1 MQSRLNRFWGG
12 IVVLLTS
19 LGVLLT
25 INQLFYLSILGFNPI
40 NSAYL
45 YFLLALFM
53 PIAFIIHPF
62 SKKSAEQK
70 VQWYDILLMI
80 LSFVIPMYMGLNAQR
95 IISEGWEY
103 IAPSIATVFSIIFW
117 IVILEALRRVAGL
130 PIMLI
135 SAAFSLYPLISG
147 AVPINFLS
155 GQTFDFVTTA
165 RNHVMSTNSIIG
177 IPFDTV
183 GSLLI
188 GFMLF
193 GVVLTASGGGDF
205 FFNLAQS
212 IFGRYRGGAAKVS
225 VISSAFFG
233 MLSGSAISNTI
244 TTGAMTIPSMKKAGY
259 PPHYAGAIEATAST
273 GGTITPPIMGSAAFI
288 MASFIGVPYLEIAM
302 AAAIPAFL
310 YFFALLIQAD
320 GYAAKHNLKGIP
332 RAELPSLSSTLKSGW
347 PFLTVLILLTYLLV
361 VMRNEGQAP
370 FYVSLLLFVL
380 AMTRKETR
388 FDKEKLYNLGL
399 SAGRILTDL
408 TCLIAGIGFIVGALS
423 ITGVS
428 FSFARELVSV
438 AGDNMFL
445 ILVAGA
451 ITSFVLG
458 MGMTVSAV
466 YIFLAVVMAPALVQ
480 LGIDPVAA
488 HLFVLYWATVSYITP
503 PVALASFAAAG
514 IAEANAMK
522 TGFTSVRL
530 GIVTFLVPF
539 IIVYNPALI
548 GRAEASEVIMVVGTA
563 IIGVFFLASA
573 LEGYL
578 MGAGHI
584 KYVLLRVALGLS
596 SLLIIA
602 PFIYLSL
609 IGIGISVVLLLITR
623 AGNKNALLTKE
634 AIND

>member
-1 MQSRLNRFWGG
+1 MELRINKFWGRMVIVLTLIG
-12 IVVLLTS
+12 ILISV
-19 LGVLLT
+19 
-25 INQLFYLSILGFNPI
+25 NQLFYLGLFGIKPI

-62 SKKSAEQK
+62 SKKADNQK
-70 VQWYDILLMI
+70 VRWYDVILII
-80 LSFVIPMYMGLNAQR
+80 LSFSIPFYMGMNAQR

-103 IAPSIATVFSIIFW
+103 ISPMLATTSSVVFWFI
-117 IVILEALRRVAGL
+117 ILEALRRVAGL

-135 SAAFSLYPLISG
+135 SAAFSFYPLISG
-147 AVPINFLS
+147 SVPIGFLS
-155 GQTFDFVTTA
+155 GQTFDFLTTA
-165 RNHVMSTNSIIG
+165 RNHVMSTNSVIG

-183 GSLLI
+183 GALLI

-212 IFGRYRGGAAKVS
+212 IFGRYRGGPAKVA

-244 TTGAMTIPSMKKAGY
+244 TTGAMTIPTMKKAGY
-259 PPHYAGAIEATAST
+259 PPHYAAAIEATAST

-288 MASFIGVPYLEIAM
+288 MASFIGVPYFEIAM
-302 AAAIPAFL
+302 AAAIPAVL
-310 YFFALLIQAD
+310 YFFALMVQAD
-320 GYAAKHNLKGIP
+320 GYAAKNNLKGLP
-332 RAELPSLSSTLKSGW
+332 KEQLPSLLLTLKSGW
-347 PFLTVLILLTYLLV
+347 PYLTALVLLTYLLV

-370 FYVSLLLFVL
+370 FYVSLLLIVL
-380 AMTRKETR
+380 AMMKKETR
-388 FDKEKLYNLGL
+388 FNKERLYNLVMD
-399 SAGRILTDL
+399 SGRILADL

-451 ITSFVLG
+451 VTSFILG

-480 LGIDPVAA
+480 MGIDPVAA

-514 IAEANAMK
+514 IAKANAMR

-530 GIVTFLVPF
+530 GIVTFVVPF

-548 GRAEASEVIMVVGTA
+548 GRGELSEVIMVVGTA
-563 IIGVFFLASA
+563 IIGVFLLSSA
-573 LEGYL
+573 LEGYIL
-578 MGAGHI
+578 VAGEI
-584 KYVLLRVALGLS
+584 KSKILRLILGIT

-602 PFIYLSL
+602 PFLLSSL
-609 IGIGISVVLLLITR
+609 IGIIISVILFLIIR
-623 AGNKNALLTKE
+623 LNNRNEKLSEE
-634 AIND
+634 AII

>member
-1 MQSRLNRFWGG
+1 MEQRLNKFWGS
-12 IVVLLTS
+12 VVVILTVV
-19 LGVLLT
+19 GVLLT
-25 INQLFYLSILGFNPI
+25 INQLFYLNLFGLNPI

-45 YFLLALFM
+45 YFLLAAFM
-53 PIAFIIHPF
+53 PLAFIIHPF
-62 SKKSAEQK
+62 SKKKENQN
-70 VQWYDILLMI
+70 VQWFDVILMI
-80 LSFVIPMYMGLNAQR
+80 LAFVIPFYMGLNAQR

-103 IAPSIATVFSIIFW
+103 ISPAIATVFSVIFW
-117 IVILEALRRVAGL
+117 IIILEGLRRVAGL
-130 PIMLI
+130 AIMI
-135 SAAFSLYPLISG
+135 IAAAFSLYPLISG
-147 AVPINFLS
+147 AVPIGFLS
-155 GQTFDFVTTA
+155 GQTFDFLTTA
-165 RNHVMSTNSIIG
+165 RNHVMSTNSVIG

-212 IFGRYRGGAAKVS
+212 IFGRYRGGSAKVA

-259 PPHYAGAIEATAST
+259 PAHYAGAIEATAST

-288 MASFIGVPYLEIAM
+288 MASFIGVPYAEIAL

-310 YFFALLIQAD
+310 YFFALLVQAD
-320 GYAAKHNLKGIP
+320 GYAAKNNLRGIP
-332 RAELPSLSSTLKSGW
+332 KEQLPSLVSTLKQGW
-347 PFLTVLILLTYLLV
+347 PFLTVLVLLTYLLV

-388 FDKEKLYNLGL
+388 FNKEKLYNLGID
-399 SAGRILTDL
+399 AGRILTDL
-408 TCLIAGIGFIVGALS
+408 TALIAGIGFIVGSLS

-480 LGIDPVAA
+480 LGIDPIAA

-514 IAEANAMK
+514 IAKANAMR

-548 GRAEASEVIMVVGTA
+548 GRGEISEIISVVGTA
-563 IIGVFFLASA
+563 IIGVFLLASV
-573 LEGYL
+573 LEGYVIWAGTMKNVWIRILLGAVSL
-578 MGAGHI
+578 M
-584 KYVLLRVALGLS
+584 
-596 SLLIIA
+596 IIA
-602 PFIYLSL
+602 PFLYLSL
-609 IGIGISVVLLLITR
+609 IGIAVSIVLLLIIRTS
-623 AGNKNALLTKE
+623 NKAALRSEE
-634 AIND
+634 AIVE

>member
-1 MQSRLNRFWGG
+1 MKSRITKFWGG
-12 IVVLLTS
+12 IVAVLTV
-19 LGVLLT
+19 LGILITV
-25 INQLFYLSILGFNPI
+25 NQLFYLGIFGIKPI

-45 YFLLALFM
+45 YFLIAMFM
-53 PIAFIIHPF
+53 PIAFILHPF
-62 SKKSAEQK
+62 SKKMENKS
-70 VQWYDILLMI
+70 VRWYDVLLVV
-80 LSFVIPMYMGLNAQR
+80 LSFGIPLYMGVNAQR

-103 IAPSIATVFSIIFW
+103 ISPALATVFSVVFW
-117 IVILEALRRVAGL
+117 FIILEALRRVAGL
-130 PIMLI
+130 PIMII
-135 SAAFSLYPLISG
+135 SAAFSFYPLISG
-147 AVPINFLS
+147 SIPIGFLS
-155 GQTFDFVTTA
+155 GQSFDFLTTA
-165 RNHVMSTNSIIG
+165 RNHVMSTNSVIG

-212 IFGRYRGGAAKVS
+212 LFGRYRGGPAKVA

-288 MASFIGVPYLEIAM
+288 MASFIGVPYVEIAM

-320 GYAAKHNLKGIP
+320 GYAAKNKLKGIP
-332 RAELPSLSSTLKSGW
+332 KSQLPAFSSVLKQGW
-347 PFLTVLILLTYLLV
+347 PFLTALILLTYLLV

-370 FYVSLLLFVL
+370 FYVSILLFAL
-380 AMTRKETR
+380 AMIKKETR
-388 FDKEKLYNLGL
+388 FNMKKLYNLALDAGKIL
-399 SAGRILTDL
+399 SEL

-438 AGDNMFL
+438 AGDNMFM

-451 ITSFVLG
+451 ITSLVLG

-480 LGIDPVAA
+480 FRMTRLLLTY
-488 HLFVLYWATVSYITP
+488 LFC
-503 PVALASFAAAG
+503 
-514 IAEANAMK
+514 
-522 TGFTSVRL
+522 
-530 GIVTFLVPF
+530 
-539 IIVYNPALI
+539 
-548 GRAEASEVIMVVGTA
+548 
-563 IIGVFFLASA
+563 
-573 LEGYL
+573 
-578 MGAGHI
+578 
-584 KYVLLRVALGLS
+584 LGL
-596 SLLIIA
+596 
-602 PFIYLSL
+602 PFPTLHHQWH
-609 IGIGISVVLLLITR
+609 LLLSQQQGLRMQIR
-623 AGNKNALLTKE
+623 
-634 AIND
+634 

>member
-1 MQSRLNRFWGG
+1 MAHRVNKFWGSIVAVLTVIG
-12 IVVLLTS
+12 ILITV
-19 LGVLLT
+19 
-25 INQLFYLSILGFNPI
+25 NQLFYLGIFGFKPI

-45 YFLLALFM
+45 YFLIAMFM
-53 PIAFIIHPF
+53 PITFILHPF
-62 SKKSAEQK
+62 SKKTENKK
-70 VQWYDILLMI
+70 VRWYDILLVI
-80 LSFVIPMYMGLNAQR
+80 LSFGIPLYMGMNAQR

-103 IAPSIATVFSIIFW
+103 ISPMLATVLSVVFWFII
-117 IVILEALRRVAGL
+117 LDALRRVAGL
-130 PIMLI
+130 PIMII
-135 SAAFSLYPLISG
+135 SLAFSFYPLISG

-155 GQTFDFVTTA
+155 GQSFDFLTTA
-165 RNHVMSTNSIIG
+165 RNHVMSTNSVIG

-205 FFNLAQS
+205 FFNIAQS
-212 IFGRYRGGAAKVS
+212 LFGRFRGGPAKVA

-259 PPHYAGAIEATAST
+259 PAHYAGAIEATAST

-288 MASFIGVPYLEIAM
+288 MASFIGVPYVEIAV

-310 YFFALLIQAD
+310 YFFALLVQAD
-320 GYAAKHNLKGIP
+320 GYAAKNNLKGVP
-332 RAELPSLSSTLKSGW
+332 KEQLPSLSSTLKSGW
-347 PFLTVLILLTYLLV
+347 PFLTALVLLTYLLV

-370 FYVSLLLFVL
+370 FYVSLLLFAL
-380 AMTRKETR
+380 AMIRKETR
-388 FDKEKLYNLGL
+388 FNMKKLYNLAL
-399 SAGRILTDL
+399 DAGRILSEL

-428 FSFARELVSV
+428 FSFARELVSL

-466 YIFLAVVMAPALVQ
+466 YIFLAVVMAPALVEF
-480 LGIDPVAA
+480 GIDPIAA

-514 IAEANAMK
+514 IADASPMK

-548 GRAEASEVIMVVGTA
+548 GRAELPEVIMVVGTA
-563 IIGVFFLASA
+563 IIGVFLLSSA
-573 LEGYL
+573 LEGYVL
-578 MGAGHI
+578 WAGEI
-584 KYVLLRVALGLS
+584 KSIMLRLALGITALF
-596 SLLIIA
+596 IIA
-602 PFIYLSL
+602 PFLLSSL
-609 IGIGISVVLLLITR
+609 IGIGISIILLLIIR
-623 AGNKNALLTKE
+623 SNNKVVLRSKE
-634 AIND
+634 IIT

>member
-1 MQSRLNRFWGG
+1 MQQRLNRFWGS
-12 IVVLLTS
+12 VVILLTVI
-19 LGVLLT
+19 GVSIT
-25 INQLFYLSILGFNPI
+25 INQLFYLGIFGFNPI

-45 YFLLALFM
+45 YYLLAMFM

-62 SKKSAEQK
+62 SKKKEDQRVK
-70 VQWYDILLMI
+70 WYDVLLMVI
-80 LSFVIPMYMGLNAQR
+80 SFVIPFYMGWNAQQ

-103 IAPSIATVFSIIFW
+103 ISPTIATVFSVIFW
-117 IVILEALRRVAGL
+117 FVLLEALRRVAGL
-130 PIMLI
+130 PIMII
-135 SAAFSLYPLISG
+135 SGVFSFYPLISG
-147 AVPINFLS
+147 AVPIGFLS
-155 GQTFDFVTTA
+155 GQTFDFLTTA

-212 IFGRYRGGAAKVS
+212 VFGRFRGGAAKVS
-225 VISSAFFG
+225 VVSSAFFG

-273 GGTITPPIMGSAAFI
+273 GGTIAPPIMGSAAFI
-288 MASFIGVPYLEIAM
+288 MASFIGVPYIEIAM

-320 GYAAKHNLKGIP
+320 GYAAKNNLKGIP
-332 RAELPSLSSTLKSGW
+332 RAQLPSLGKTLKTGW
-347 PFLTVLILLTYLLV
+347 PFLTALVLLTYLLV

-370 FYVSLLLFVL
+370 FYVSLLLFAL

-388 FDKEKLYNLGL
+388 FTKEKFYNLGID
-399 SAGRILTDL
+399 AGKILTDL

-428 FSFARELVSV
+428 FSFSRELVSV
-438 AGDNMFL
+438 AGDSMFL

-480 LGIDPVAA
+480 LGIDPIAA

-514 IAEANAMK
+514 IAKSSPMK

-548 GRAEASEVIMVVGTA
+548 GRAEVSEVIMVAGTA
-563 IIGVFFLASA
+563 LIGVFTLSSA
-573 LEGYL
+573 LEGYI
-578 MGAGHI
+578 MGAGII
-584 KYVLLRVALGLS
+584 KNKVLRLSLGAA
-596 SLLIIA
+596 SLMIIV
-602 PFIYLSL
+602 PFIYISL
-609 IGIGISVVLLLITR
+609 IGIGISLVLFFLIR
-623 AGNKNALLTKE
+623 LSNKNAVRSEEVIT
-634 AIND
+634 

>member
-1 MQSRLNRFWGG
+1 MQQRLNRFWGSVV
-12 IVVLLTS
+12 VVLTV
-19 LGVLLT
+19 LGILLT
-25 INQLFYLSILGFNPI
+25 INQLFYLSLFGFNPI

-45 YFLLALFM
+45 YFLLAAFLPM
-53 PIAFIIHPF
+53 AFIFHPF
-62 SKKSAEQK
+62 NKKLENQK
-70 VQWYDILLMI
+70 VKWYDVLIMA
-80 LSFVIPMYMGLNAQR
+80 FAFAIPLYMGLNGQR

-103 IAPSIATVFSIIFW
+103 ISPTIATVFSVIFW
-117 IVILEALRRVAGL
+117 AIILEGLRRVAGL

-135 SAAFSLYPLISG
+135 SAVFSLYPLISG
-147 AVPINFLS
+147 AVPIGFLS
-155 GQTFDFVTTA
+155 GQTFDFLTTA
-165 RNHVMSTNSIIG
+165 RNHIMSTNSVIG

-205 FFNLAQS
+205 FFNLAQA
-212 IFGRYRGGAAKVS
+212 IFGRFRGGAAKVS

-288 MASFIGVPYLEIAM
+288 MASFIGVPYTEIAM

-320 GYAAKHNLKGIP
+320 GYAAKNNLKGIP
-332 RAELPSLSSTLKSGW
+332 KEQLPSLVSTLKQGW

-388 FDKEKLYNLGL
+388 FTLKKLYNLAL
-399 SAGRILTDL
+399 DAGRILTEL
-408 TCLIAGIGFIVGALS
+408 TALIAGIGFIVGSLS

-428 FSFARELVSV
+428 FSFARELVTV

-451 ITSFVLG
+451 VTSFVLG

-480 LGIDPVAA
+480 LGIDPIAA

-514 IAEANAMK
+514 IAKANAMK

-548 GRAEASEVIMVVGTA
+548 GRAEPMEILTVVGTA
-563 IIGVFFLASA
+563 IIGVFFLASV
-573 LEGYL
+573 LEGYV
-578 MGAGHI
+578 MGAGRI
-584 KYVLLRVALGLS
+584 NNIVIRVALGAA
-596 SLLIIA
+596 SLMIIA
-602 PFIYLSL
+602 PFFYISL
-609 IGIGISVVLLLITR
+609 IGIGISVVLLFIIRIT
-623 AGNKNALLTKE
+623 NKTALPSEKVIIE
-634 AIND
+634 

>member
-1 MQSRLNRFWGG
+1 MQQRLNKFWGG
-12 IVVLLTS
+12 VVILLTVT
-19 LGVLLT
+19 GVSIT
-25 INQLFYLSILGFNPI
+25 INQLFYLGIFNFKPI

-45 YFLLALFM
+45 YYLLAMFM
-53 PIAFIIHPF
+53 PMAFIIHPF
-62 SKKSAEQK
+62 SKKKEDQRVK
-70 VQWYDILLMI
+70 WYDVILMVI
-80 LSFVIPMYMGLNAQR
+80 SFVIPFYMGMNAQR

-103 IAPSIATVFSIIFW
+103 VSPTIATVFSVVFW
-117 IVILEALRRVAGL
+117 FVLLEALRRVAGL
-130 PIMLI
+130 PIMII
-135 SAAFSLYPLISG
+135 SGVFSFYPLISG
-147 AVPINFLS
+147 AVPIGFLS
-155 GQTFDFVTTA
+155 GQTFDFLTTA

-225 VISSAFFG
+225 VVSSAFFG

-244 TTGAMTIPSMKKAGY
+244 TTGSMTIPSMKKAGY

-273 GGTITPPIMGSAAFI
+273 GGTIAPPIMGSAAFI
-288 MASFIGVPYLEIAM
+288 MASFLGVPYIEIAM
-302 AAAIPAFL
+302 AAAIPAVL
-310 YFFALLIQAD
+310 YFIALLIQAD
-320 GYAAKHNLKGIP
+320 GYAAKNNLKGIP
-332 RAELPSLSSTLKSGW
+332 RAQLPSLGKTLKTGW
-347 PFLTVLILLTYLLV
+347 PFLTALALLTYLLV

-370 FYVSLLLFVL
+370 FYVSLLLFAL

-388 FDKEKLYNLGL
+388 FNKEKLYDLGIN
-399 SAGRILTDL
+399 AGKILTDL
-408 TCLIAGIGFIVGALS
+408 ACLIAGIGFIVGALS

-428 FSFARELVSV
+428 FSFSRELVSV

-480 LGIDPVAA
+480 LGIDPIAA

-514 IAEANAMK
+514 IAKASAMK

-548 GRAEASEVIMVVGTA
+548 GRAEFSEVILVAGTA
-563 IIGVFFLASA
+563 LIGVFVLSSS
-573 LEGYL
+573 LEGYI
-578 MGAGHI
+578 MGAGTM
-584 KYVLLRVALGLS
+584 KNKLLRVTLGAS
-596 SLLIIA
+596 SILIIV
-602 PFIYLSL
+602 PFIYISL
-609 IGIGISVVLLLITR
+609 LGMGISLVLFLIIRIT
-623 AGNKNALLTKE
+623 NKNALRSEEVIT
-634 AIND
+634 

>member
-1 MQSRLNRFWGG
+1 MQQRLTRFWGSVV
-12 IVVLLTS
+12 VVLTV
-19 LGVLLT
+19 LGILLT
-25 INQLFYLSILGFNPI
+25 INQLFYLSLFGFNPI

-45 YFLLALFM
+45 YFLLAAFLPM
-53 PIAFIIHPF
+53 AFIFHPF
-62 SKKSAEQK
+62 NKKSENQK
-70 VQWYDILLMI
+70 VKWYDVLIMALA
-80 LSFVIPMYMGLNAQR
+80 FVIPLYMGLNGQR

-103 IAPSIATVFSIIFW
+103 ISPTIATVFSVIFW
-117 IVILEALRRVAGL
+117 VIILEGLRRVAGL

-135 SAAFSLYPLISG
+135 SAVFSLYPLISG
-147 AVPINFLS
+147 AVPIGFLS
-155 GQTFDFVTTA
+155 GQTFDFLTTA
-165 RNHVMSTNSIIG
+165 RNHIMSTNSVIG

-205 FFNLAQS
+205 FFNLAQA
-212 IFGRYRGGAAKVS
+212 IFGRFRGGAAKVA

-288 MASFIGVPYLEIAM
+288 MASFIGVPYTEIAM

-320 GYAAKHNLKGIP
+320 GYAAKNNLKGIP
-332 RAELPSLSSTLKSGW
+332 KEHLPSLGSTLKQGW

-388 FDKEKLYNLGL
+388 FNLKKLYNLAL
-399 SAGRILTDL
+399 DAGRILTEL
-408 TCLIAGIGFIVGALS
+408 TALIAGIGFIVGSLS

-451 ITSFVLG
+451 VTSFVLG

-480 LGIDPVAA
+480 LGIDPIAA

-514 IAEANAMK
+514 IAKANAMK

-548 GRAEASEVIMVVGTA
+548 GRAEPMEILTVVGTA
-563 IIGVFFLASA
+563 IIGVFLLASV
-573 LEGYL
+573 LEGYV
-578 MGAGHI
+578 MGAGRI
-584 KYVLLRVALGLS
+584 NNIAIRIALGAA
-596 SLLIIA
+596 SLMIIA
-602 PFIYLSL
+602 PFFYISL
-609 IGIGISVVLLLITR
+609 IGIGISVVLLFIIR
-623 AGNKNALLTKE
+623 INNKTTLPSEKVIIE
-634 AIND
+634 

>member
-1 MQSRLNRFWGG
+1 MQQRLNRFWGSVV
-12 IVVLLTS
+12 VVLTV
-19 LGVLLT
+19 LGILLT
-25 INQLFYLSILGFNPI
+25 INQLFYLSLFGFNPI

-45 YFLLALFM
+45 YFLLAAFLPM
-53 PIAFIIHPF
+53 AFIFHPF
-62 SKKSAEQK
+62 NKKSENQK
-70 VQWYDILLMI
+70 VKWYDVLIMVLA
-80 LSFVIPMYMGLNAQR
+80 FVIPFYMGLNAQR

-103 IAPSIATVFSIIFW
+103 ISPTIATIFSVIFW
-117 IVILEALRRVAGL
+117 VIILEGLRRVAGL
-130 PIMLI
+130 AIMLI

-147 AVPINFLS
+147 AVPIGFLS
-155 GQTFDFVTTA
+155 GQTFDFLTTA
-165 RNHVMSTNSIIG
+165 RNHIMSTNSVIG

-205 FFNLAQS
+205 FFNLAQA
-212 IFGRYRGGAAKVS
+212 IFGRFRGGAAKVA

-288 MASFIGVPYLEIAM
+288 MASFIGVPYTEIAM

-320 GYAAKHNLKGIP
+320 GYAAKNNLKGI
-332 RAELPSLSSTLKSGW
+332 AKEHLPSLGSTLKQGW

-388 FDKEKLYNLGL
+388 FTLKKLYNLAL
-399 SAGRILTDL
+399 DAGRILTEL
-408 TCLIAGIGFIVGALS
+408 TALIAGIGFIVGSLS

-428 FSFARELVSV
+428 FSFARELVTV

-451 ITSFVLG
+451 VTSFVLG

-480 LGIDPVAA
+480 LGIDPIAA

-514 IAEANAMK
+514 IAKANAMK

-548 GRAEASEVIMVVGTA
+548 GRGEPLEILTVVGTA
-563 IIGVFFLASA
+563 IIGVFLLASV
-573 LEGYL
+573 LEGYVMWAGVMNNILIRIILGAVSL
-578 MGAGHI
+578 M
-584 KYVLLRVALGLS
+584 
-596 SLLIIA
+596 IIA
-602 PFIYLSL
+602 PFLYLSL
-609 IGIGISVVLLLITR
+609 IGIGISIVLLLLIR
-623 AGNKNALLTKE
+623 ASNKTVTGSEE
-634 AIND
+634 AVTE

>member
-1 MQSRLNRFWGG
+1 MKPRITKFWGG
-12 IVVLLTS
+12 IVTVLTV
-19 LGVLLT
+19 LGILITV
-25 INQLFYLSILGFNPI
+25 NQLFYLGIFGIKPI

-45 YFLLALFM
+45 YFLIAMFM
-53 PIAFIIHPF
+53 PIAFIIQPF
-62 SKKSAEQK
+62 SKKMENKS
-70 VQWYDILLMI
+70 VRWYDVLLVV
-80 LSFVIPMYMGLNAQR
+80 LSFSIPLYMGINAQR

-103 IAPSIATVFSIIFW
+103 ISPALATVFSVIFW
-117 IVILEALRRVAGL
+117 VIILEALRRVAGL
-130 PIMLI
+130 PIMII

-147 AVPINFLS
+147 SIPISFLS
-155 GQTFDFVTTA
+155 GQSFDFLTTA
-165 RNHVMSTNSIIG
+165 RNHVMSTNSVIG

-212 IFGRYRGGAAKVS
+212 LFGRYRGGPAKVA

-288 MASFIGVPYLEIAM
+288 MASFIGVPYVEIAM

-320 GYAAKHNLKGIP
+320 GYAAKNNLKGIP
-332 RAELPSLSSTLKSGW
+332 KANLPAFSSVLKQGW
-347 PFLTVLILLTYLLV
+347 PFLTALVLLTYLLV

-370 FYVSLLLFVL
+370 FYVCILLFAL
-380 AMTRKETR
+380 AMIKKETR
-388 FDKEKLYNLGL
+388 FNMKKLYNLALDAGKIL
-399 SAGRILTDL
+399 SEL

-438 AGDNMFL
+438 AGDNMFF

-480 LGIDPVAA
+480 FGIDPIAA

-514 IAEANAMK
+514 IADANPMK

-548 GRAEASEVIMVVGTA
+548 GRAPLPEVIMVVGTA
-563 IIGVFFLASA
+563 IIGIFLLSSA
-573 LEGYL
+573 LEGYVL
-578 MGAGHI
+578 WAGDI
-584 KYVLLRVALGLS
+584 RSKVLRLVLGLT

-602 PFIYLSL
+602 PFLLSSL
-609 IGIGISVVLLLITR
+609 IGIGISIILLLVIRMNNKSALHSKEIT
-623 AGNKNALLTKE
+623 T
-634 AIND
+634 